1 MCLVMSEQ
9 TLWRGTSS
17 QFKNLWPFVSCILVV
32 PIPWAVYRWLE
43 VKSTVFELTTER
55 LITERGILSKTKDS
69 LELYRVRDL
78 QVTQPVSLRLF
89 GLENIHLITTDSVT
103 PSVIIESVPKS
114 LKLGDLLRTQVEET
128 RMAKRVRTVDV
139 EDGSVDSDGH
149 SH

>member
-1 MCLVMSEQ
+1 MSEQ

-89 GLENIHLITTDSVT
+89 GL
-103 PSVIIESVPKS
+103 S
-114 LKLGDLLRTQVEET
+114 LKLGGLLRTQVEET